1 MIDSGRQPAEAR
13 HIAYRGVPVQLLW
26 KAPEE
31 YRQQMSGSATQQA
44 ASLAMTPLTW
54 ALLVLLSLC
63 WGGSFFFTGIAVTE
77 LPTFTIVALRVGLAA
92 LALWAVVLASATDMP
107 GNLSFW
113 CAIALMAMINSVLP
127 FLLIVWG
134 QSHVPSSLTS
144 IFVATTPLFGV
155 LLAHFM
161 TADERITV
169 PRVASV
175 VCGFSGVVVLIGP
188 GLLGD
193 LGTDLLAQLAILG
206 GALCYALSGIYGRRF
221 SRADISPLVTATG
234 QLTVSTVLLL
244 PLALYIDQPW
254 TLPMPSLAA
263 SAAVL
268 GVALVSTAFAF
279 LLYFRILATAGATNL
294 MLVNFLVPVSAI
306 MLGVSILNEALKTE
320 HFIGMTLIFIGLA
333 LRDGKLLALI
343 RRPA

>member
-1 MIDSGRQPAEAR
+1 MAGPAFQPA
-13 HIAYRGVPVQLLW
+13 
-26 KAPEE
+26 
-31 YRQQMSGSATQQA
+31 S
-44 ASLAMTPLTW
+44 SLTMTPLTW
-54 ALLVLLSLC
+54 AMLLLLSLC
-63 WGGSFFFTGIAVTE
+63 WGGSFFFIGVAVTE

-92 LALWAVVLASATDMP
+92 LALWVVVLASATGMP
-107 GNLSFW
+107 GNLRFW
-113 CAIALMAMINSVLP
+113 RAIALMAVINSVLP

-144 IFVATTPLFGV
+144 IFIATTPLFGV

-161 TADERITV
+161 TSDERMTV
-169 PRVASV
+169 PRVVSV
-175 VCGFSGVVVLIGP
+175 VCGFAGVVVLIGP

-206 GALCYALSGIYGRRF
+206 GAVCYALSGVYGRRF
-221 SRADISPLVTATG
+221 SRDGVSPLATATG

-244 PLALYIDQPW
+244 PLALLIDRPW

-279 LLYFRILATAGATNL
+279 LLYFRILATAGANNL
-294 MLVNFLVPVSAI
+294 LLVNFLVPVSAI
-306 MLGVSILNEALKTE
+306 MLGVSILNESLKTE
-320 HFIGMTLIFIGLA
+320 HIIGMVLIFIGLA